1 MFCLREWRITV
12 GVILLTLAGATG
24 FAVPI
29 SYIIN
34 PDSGFGIQ
42 LLFTSI
48 LIASALL
55 IPFLAIFKID
65 GLVRSLAIF
74 GLVLMVFGSA
84 TVVDQ
89 LSTINGGGALLAI
102 GMMFL
107 TMSTGVEKYQLV
119 MIPTF
124 IVVAIFDY
132 TAFIRP
138 YTGALVCL
146 LLIATAIR
154 MLFYKNNR
162 RLCVATA
169 VSLLMMLPLFGS
181 PFFGASS
188 NQLWSLMG
196 FYIGI
201 AGVSA
206 SALLGYMKLQELP
219 DFDRAIRLASRTVK
233 CPQCGHKTPKFF
245 WLCGFCGFERKPQPS
260 DLNKVIQFDHRRR
273 MPFNSN

>member
-1 MFCLREWRITV
+1 MLYLREWRITV

-29 SYIIN
+29 SYVIN
-34 PDSGFGIQ
+34 PNSGFGIQ

-48 LIASALL
+48 FIASALL

-65 GLVRSLAIF
+65 GLVRTFAIF

-84 TVVDQ
+84 TATGQ
-89 LSTINGGGALLAI
+89 FSTINGGGALLAI

-107 TMSTGVEKYQLV
+107 TLSTGAEKYQLV

-124 IVVAIFDY
+124 IVVAVFDY
-132 TAFIRP
+132 MAFIRP

-146 LLIATAIR
+146 LLIATAVR
-154 MLFYKNNR
+154 MLFYKSQK

-169 VSLLMMLPLFGS
+169 VSLLMMLPFFGS

-188 NQLWSLMG
+188 NQIWSLMG

-201 AGVSA
+201 AGVSV
-206 SALLGYMKLQELP
+206 SALLGYMKLGELP
-219 DFDRAIRLASRTVK
+219 DFGRAIRLASRTVK

-260 DLNKVIQFDHRRR
+260 DLNKVVQFDHRSR